1 MKKNLYS
8 LTLSDEVVRE
18 VDALAHRLG
27 TNRSALVNRILSEYV
42 SVPTPERRINDI
54 FEAIE
59 ALVSPSRELVNSQSM
74 SLKSS
79 LAYKY
84 RPTVKYEV
92 DLGGGEDT
100 LGTLNVVFR
109 TQSAELIA
117 ALTDFFRLWAR
128 IENVCLAPA
137 LGGTIAC
144 SLYDGRFVRPLA
156 MPRGHARSAEDIAGA
171 ISAYVQQLQESMG
184 GDSGLTEQL
193 AALKQSVSQLAAGS
207 EALSQGVTAFGE
219 GIGQLSQGTE
229 ALTKGTG
236 MLVEA
241 GDQLYDGFG
250 ELTDGTEELAD
261 GMKTYNEDGI
271 QELGKLAGSD
281 LKEVLTRMK
290 ALREADGQYDNYA
303 GIADGSTGSVRFII
317 ETEEIALP

>member
-59 ALVSPSRELVNSQSM
+59 ALVSPSRELVPFFAPNSQSM

-92 DLGGGEDT
+92 DLDGGEDT
-100 LGTLNVVFR
+100 LGTL
-109 TQSAELIA
+109 
-117 ALTDFFRLWAR
+117 
-128 IENVCLAPA
+128 NVCLAPA

-171 ISAYVQQLQESMG
+171 ISAYVQLFDRLLKGYLS
-184 GDSGLTEQL
+184 GD
-193 AALKQSVSQLAAGS
+193 
-207 EALSQGVTAFGE
+207 LSAKDV
-219 GIGQLSQGTE
+219 
-229 ALTKGTG
+229 
-236 MLVEA
+236 
-241 GDQLYDGFG
+241 
-250 ELTDGTEELAD
+250 ELAYR
-261 GMKTYNEDGI
+261 G
-271 QELGKLAGSD
+271 D
-281 LKEVLTRMK
+281 LRGRGL
-290 ALREADGQYDNYA
+290 L
-303 GIADGSTGSVRFII
+303 I
-317 ETEEIALP
+317 

>member
-27 TNRSALVNRILSEYV
+27 TNRSALVNRILAEYV

-59 ALVSPSRELVNSQSM
+59 ALVSPSRELVPFFAPNSQSM

-92 DLGGGEDT
+92 DLGGGGGDT
-100 LGTLNVVFR
+100 MGTLNVVFR

-128 IENVCLAPA
+128 VENACLAPL
-137 LGGTIAC
+137 LGDAIGC
-144 SLYDGRFVRPLA
+144 SLYDGRFVRPLS
-156 MPRGHARSAEDIAGA
+156 MPRGHARSAEDVAGA
-171 ISAYVQQLQESMG
+171 ISAYVQLF
-184 GDSGLTEQL
+184 DRL
-193 AALKQSVSQLAAGS
+193 LKGYLDGS
-207 EALSQGVTAFGE
+207 LS
-219 GIGQLSQGTE
+219 
-229 ALTKGTG
+229 
-236 MLVEA
+236 A
-241 GDQLYDGFG
+241 GDV
-250 ELTDGTEELAD
+250 ELAYR
-261 GMKTYNEDGI
+261 G
-271 QELGKLAGSD
+271 D
-281 LKEVLTRMK
+281 LHGRTL
-290 ALREADGQYDNYA
+290 L
-303 GIADGSTGSVRFII
+303 I
-317 ETEEIALP
+317 

>member
-1 MKKNLYS
+1 MRS
-8 LTLSDEVVRE
+8 WEVVRE
-18 VDALAHRLG
+18 IDRMAHRMG
-27 TNRSALVNRILSEYV
+27 TNRSALINQILADYT
-42 SVPTPERRINDI
+42 SVVTPERRIENI
-54 FEAIE
+54 FHEIE
-59 ALVSPSRELVNSQSM
+59 QLVAPARDLVPFFAPNSQSM

-171 ISAYVQQLQESMG
+171 ISAYVQLFDRLLKGYLS
-184 GDSGLTEQL
+184 GD
-193 AALKQSVSQLAAGS
+193 
-207 EALSQGVTAFGE
+207 LSAKDV
-219 GIGQLSQGTE
+219 
-229 ALTKGTG
+229 
-236 MLVEA
+236 
-241 GDQLYDGFG
+241 
-250 ELTDGTEELAD
+250 ELAYR
-261 GMKTYNEDGI
+261 G
-271 QELGKLAGSD
+271 D
-281 LKEVLTRMK
+281 LRGRGRV
-290 ALREADGQYDNYA
+290 
-303 GIADGSTGSVRFII
+303 I
-317 ETEEIALP
+317 